1 MSGMRPR
8 RILVAS
14 SAAVAAVALVAA
26 PQAHAYDRE
35 AYEYAAGH
43 MIERSDIPKI
53 LGDFDESL
61 SFSAGLGVRTY
72 LCYLPS
78 STPDAAGTDVLVGKP
93 QLQYS
98 GLYSSSK
105 GPQLFLGVRVLQF
118 GSAAEAI
125 KAFEALKTQSRKCKG
140 AGSTTSASWIDGTE
154 TTSSWRVATSVVP
167 QVTVAG
173 VPSIGI
179 TQDNLSVSSDGGKP
193 SASDNYTVYTLVND
207 VILSTSYE
215 GGSTTN
221 MTKDQRKA
229 TNQVAFNAVTRWVG

>member
-1 MSGMRPR
+1 MR
-8 RILVAS
+8 AS
-14 SAAVAAVALVAA
+14 RTLTAIAAVAASVLVVAPTAS
-26 PQAHAYDRE
+26 AYDRE

-43 MIERSDIPKI
+43 MIERSDIPKV

-61 SFSAGLGVRTY
+61 GFSAGLGVRTY

-78 STPDAAGTDVLVGKP
+78 STPDAAGTDVQVGRP

-98 GLYSSSK
+98 GFYSPSK
-105 GPQLFLGVRVLQF
+105 GPQVFVVVRVLQF
-118 GSAAEAI
+118 GSAGVAI
-125 KAFEALKTQSRKCKG
+125 KGFEALKTQSRKCKG
-140 AGSTTSASWIDGTE
+140 AGSTTWTNDDGTE

-229 TNQVAFNAVTRWVG
+229 TNQVAFNAVSRWLGVS